1 MIRQFLFVIQ
11 ERVINKNTH
20 YFPYFLKRKKQD
32 ILVLFLYMFPKPIIF
47 ADPDHLLNNYLTTT
61 GLTPLGPLEISTAAA
76 ARTAGRDNS
85 WGTATY
91 LGSYTGLYFSLYCL
105 NPWKL

>member
-11 ERVINKNTH
+11 ERVIDWNTRN
-20 YFPYFLKRKKQD
+20 FPYLLKRKD
-32 ILVLFLYMFPKPIIF
+32 EGIPLLILYMFPKPIIF

-76 ARTAGRDNS
+76 ARTAGRDSS